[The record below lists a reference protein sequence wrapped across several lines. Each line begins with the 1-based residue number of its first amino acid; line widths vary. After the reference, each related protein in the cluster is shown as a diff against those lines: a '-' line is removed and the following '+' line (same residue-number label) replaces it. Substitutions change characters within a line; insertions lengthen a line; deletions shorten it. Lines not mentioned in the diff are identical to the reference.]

1 MLDARRKAPHH
12 LSGGQR
18 RRVSHCWYPGHAAE
32 IMVLDEPTT
41 GLDPQ
46 GVEQVMDILYHLNQK
61 YNMSI
66 IISSHDVEMVTE
78 FANKIFVLHEGEI
91 IQQGH
96 STDIFNDPET
106 IKKPI

>member
-1 MLDARRKAPHH
+1 MRP
-12 LSGGQR
+12 
-18 RRVSHCWYPGHAAE
+18 E

-46 GVEQVMDILYHLNQK
+46 GVEQVMGILNELNQK

-78 FANKIFVLHEGEI
+78 FAKKIFVLHQGEI
-91 IQQGH
+91 ILQGPPAN
-96 STDIFNDPET
+96 IFNDPET
-106 IKKPI
+106 IKKAHLKQPKAAELLLSLIHI